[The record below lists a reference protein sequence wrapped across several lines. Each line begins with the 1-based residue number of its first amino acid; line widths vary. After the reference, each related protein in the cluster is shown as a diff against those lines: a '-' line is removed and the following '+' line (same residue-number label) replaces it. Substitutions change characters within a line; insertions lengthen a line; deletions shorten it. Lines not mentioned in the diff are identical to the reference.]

1 MTEEIE
7 IDTDK
12 LRETIDEEIEKRGAP
27 LLRAI
32 SLTTAILAALAAV
45 ASLRA
50 GATVNEALL
59 LKTEATR
66 LQALA
71 SDQWSYYQAKGI
83 KGAIA
88 GSTVAAWTIA
98 GRPVPPALVSEASR
112 YAGEQAAIKLE
123 AKRIE
128 DERDAKSAE
137 ADALL
142 AQHHY
147 FAVAVALFQIAIA
160 LGAVSALTRIR
171 LVWIA
176 SVIAGLCGL
185 AAGAWPYLHPH

>member
-1 MTEEIE
+1 MPEDIE

-32 SLTTAILAALAAV
+32 SLTTAIFAALAAV

-50 GATVNEALL
+50 GATVNEAVL

-83 KGAIA
+83 K
-88 GSTVAAWTIA
+88 AARR
-98 GRPVPPALVSEASR
+98 GPSPAAPCH
-112 YAGEQAAIKLE
+112 
-123 AKRIE
+123 
-128 DERDAKSAE
+128 
-137 ADALL
+137 LL
-142 AQHHY
+142 FPAHRAH
-147 FAVAVALFQIAIA
+147 
-160 LGAVSALTRIR
+160 
-171 LVWIA
+171 
-176 SVIAGLCGL
+176 
-185 AAGAWPYLHPH
+185 AAGARRRHIRLAPAPRVSCHPGSISRRRSIRG